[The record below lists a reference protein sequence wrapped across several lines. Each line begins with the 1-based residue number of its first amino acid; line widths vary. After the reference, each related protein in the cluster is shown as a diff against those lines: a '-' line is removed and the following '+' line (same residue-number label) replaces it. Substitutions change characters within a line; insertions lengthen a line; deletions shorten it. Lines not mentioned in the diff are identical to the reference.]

1 MCNISL
7 LLEKLF
13 LANYGF
19 AFPVHTHTS
28 LQREAGPE
36 ADKEVGEAGWGAKL
50 SGTCG

>member
-7 LLEKLF
+7 LLEKLS

-19 AFPVHTHTS
+19 AFPERTQAYRGRLVQKLTRKWAK
-28 LQREAGPE
+28 LGGVQ
-36 ADKEVGEAGWGAKL
+36 KL